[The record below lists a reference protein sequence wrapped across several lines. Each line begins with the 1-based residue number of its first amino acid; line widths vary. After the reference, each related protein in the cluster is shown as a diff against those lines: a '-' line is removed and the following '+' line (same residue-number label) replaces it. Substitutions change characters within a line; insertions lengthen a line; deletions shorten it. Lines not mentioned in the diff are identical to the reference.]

1 MKEGNKYNSNS
12 KINNNNNS
20 NTNAHQNI
28 DFKVRNLI
36 STYTNPPF
44 RTHGAPHR
52 KVWLQQLAVFP
63 TLRKENKQNKAKIAK
78 QENLSQQ
85 FS

>member
-1 MKEGNKYNSNS
+1 VKEGNKRNSNQ
-12 KINNNNNS
+12 INNDNNS
-20 NTNAHQNI
+20 NTIAPQNI
-28 DFKVRNLI
+28 DFKVKNLI

-52 KVWLQQLAVFP
+52 KVGLQQLAVFP
-63 TLRKENKQNKAKIAK
+63 TLRKENKQNNAKRAK